1 FAIKMLQS
9 MSGKTHLLI
18 TSICVIYKTK
28 VYQRTVVARI
38 KMRKLKRDEILEYI
52 YRDNPLNC
60 AGSYKLEKSGLSLV
74 KSLKV
79 SDPSSLTG
87 LSLLS
92 LMKILLKLD
101 IPIPFK
107 NK

>member
-1 FAIKMLQS
+1 
-9 MSGKTHLLI
+9 
-18 TSICVIYKTK
+18 
-28 VYQRTVVARI
+28 
-38 KMRKLKRDEILEYI
+38 MRKLKRDEILAYI

-87 LSLLS
+87 LSLMS

-101 IPIPFK
+101 SPIPFK